1 MVMSPNNFV
10 DLQLVG
16 FGLESVADFS
26 GIRTGY
32 RVNHFA
38 LLGSRYRVNHFDL
51 QGIDPIAGRL
61 NYYGIQPAR
70 KVANGRSTHAC

>member
-1 MVMSPNNFV
+1 MVMSPNSFV
-10 DLQLVG
+10 DRQLVG

-26 GIRTGY
+26 GIRTG
-32 RVNHFA
+32 
-38 LLGSRYRVNHFDL
+38 YRVNHFDL